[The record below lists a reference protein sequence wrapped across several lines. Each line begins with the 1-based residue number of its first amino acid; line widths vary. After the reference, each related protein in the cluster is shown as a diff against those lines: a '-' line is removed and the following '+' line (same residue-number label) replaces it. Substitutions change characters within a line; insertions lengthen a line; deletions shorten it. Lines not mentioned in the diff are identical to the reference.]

1 MIAAQAIHFGL
12 TRCGRAALVFWLAA
26 VACLHAV
33 EPEVLTL
40 DFSQTEPAGP
50 TPTWATSYEVRGGA
64 IADGAWRVGM
74 EAAVGFGQIDIWLNP
89 SAKLPALA
97 VTLGFKDVPETD
109 LSIHLH
115 NAAGELI
122 AVDLFGNLAE
132 TARAG
137 RTDTFIIPLAK
148 FPTAARVS
156 VRRIKGPAEIQGLV
170 AFPVMESLDDL
181 TVAQKEDFAR
191 LLGERLATSGSEGPL
206 RTTGTR
212 AQPAATSAVLG
223 DPSYPVRAWA
233 GSIDPSQAFSAE
245 YAGTCYRF
253 FTNLYL
259 SLFPQIESTGRKLFC
274 TSSSGVVDGV
284 LSGRSTIGLV
294 SYPPTEKELA
304 AFQQKFGYPLI
315 VAPIA
320 LDAVEVLVHPA
331 NQLSAIPF
339 EHLRMIFANDGE
351 PPRSWDPKSGL
362 RGPIV
367 CAGGWPEF
375 GTSRFFAERVLGG
388 AEFRPELVTLDVT
401 SVRGVE
407 EFVARN
413 QNAIGFAQ
421 HQVRTM
427 PVKVLPLSENGPA
440 VAVDARTVNDGTY
453 PLTRH
458 LYLLVATD
466 NPSSLPEPVRRF
478 ADLLLSREGQTA
490 VADAGSFP
498 LSAPAVRDAR
508 RQLALP

>member
-1 MIAAQAIHFGL
+1 MTKLLRSLLAVLCCSAS
-12 TRCGRAALVFWLAA
+12 ALQ
-26 VACLHAV
+26 AV

-64 IADGAWRVGM
+64 IADGAWRVGP

-170 AFPVMESLDDL
+170 AFPVMESLADL

-191 LLGERLATSGSEGPL
+191 LLGERLAASPSAGPL
-206 RTTGTR
+206 RTAGGR
-212 AQPAATSAVLG
+212 EQPAATSAVLG
-223 DPSYPVRAWA
+223 DTSYPVRAWTGPMDA
-233 GSIDPSQAFSAE
+233 SQAFSAE
-245 YAGTCYRF
+245 CAGTCYRF

-259 SLFPQIESTGRKLFC
+259 SLFPQAESAEMVSF
-274 TSSSGVVDGV
+274 TSSSGVLGKV
-284 LSGRSTIGLV
+284 LSGRGNIGLV
-294 SYPPTEKELA
+294 SIPPTDAELSA
-304 AFQQKFGYPLI
+304 YQQEFGRPLMVI
-315 VAPIA
+315 PIA
-320 LDAVEVLVHPA
+320 LDAVEVLVHPS
-331 NQLSAIPF
+331 NKLSAIPF
-339 EHLRMIFANDGE
+339 EHLRMIFADDGKR
-351 PPRSWDPKSGL
+351 PRYWDPESGL
-362 RGPIV
+362 RGPILF
-367 CAGGWPEF
+367 AGGSPGF

-388 AEFRPELVTLDVT
+388 AKFRPELVTLDVAYAH
-401 SVRGVE
+401 GVE

-421 HQVRTM
+421 HRVRTM

-440 VAVDARTVNDGTY
+440 VAVDAQTVNDGTY

-466 NPSSLPEPVRRF
+466 NPASLPEPVRRF

-498 LSAPAVRDAR
+498 LSASAVRDAR